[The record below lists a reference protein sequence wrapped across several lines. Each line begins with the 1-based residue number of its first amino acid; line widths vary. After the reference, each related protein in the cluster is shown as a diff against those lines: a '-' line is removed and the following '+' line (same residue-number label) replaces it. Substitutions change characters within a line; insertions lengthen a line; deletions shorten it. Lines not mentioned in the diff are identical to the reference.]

1 MASPQFDAVVYL
13 FDTLVKPPQATE
25 YGHGLQKDLDML
37 ENKYAKVIKNR
48 DQAPM
53 LQFLMGCV
61 FEHYGNLNNAIDC
74 YKKAESLGMTQI
86 PELYERRASCYL
98 VNGDV
103 RHAIKDFDH
112 GVLVSQE
119 AIGNDYHII
128 WWFRQEFGQYIP
140 QWVGRPMSLQR
151 GIAHFLAKEYQ
162 QARSTLKI
170 VAISEDDEINSE
182 HALWELASTFEIK
195 EDYAVLAKEKRTNKE
210 LACAPDGLCE
220 VLELY
225 REPTRDLALKV
236 LQGIELEMN
245 NYQGSTAVSAKIEFY
260 LGLYHHAFLKDSAK
274 RNRWLKLAVDSG
286 KLDKTLKAAATIL
299 LKEA

>member
-1 MASPQFDAVVYL
+1 MDVRDGESPSRSIYFV
-13 FDTLVKPPQATE
+13 LV
-25 YGHGLQKDLDML
+25 
-37 ENKYAKVIKNR
+37 
-48 DQAPM
+48 
-53 LQFLMGCV
+53 
-61 FEHYGNLNNAIDC
+61 
-74 YKKAESLGMTQI
+74 ESLELTQFCAFVFCF
-86 PELYERRASCYL
+86 PFFS
-98 VNGDV
+98 VD
-103 RHAIKDFDH
+103 
-112 GVLVSQE
+112 
-119 AIGNDYHII
+119 
-128 WWFRQEFGQYIP
+128 
-140 QWVGRPMSLQR
+140 LQ
-151 GIAHFLAKEYQ
+151 
-162 QARSTLKI
+162 
-170 VAISEDDEINSE
+170 
-182 HALWELASTFEIK
+182 ELASTFEIK